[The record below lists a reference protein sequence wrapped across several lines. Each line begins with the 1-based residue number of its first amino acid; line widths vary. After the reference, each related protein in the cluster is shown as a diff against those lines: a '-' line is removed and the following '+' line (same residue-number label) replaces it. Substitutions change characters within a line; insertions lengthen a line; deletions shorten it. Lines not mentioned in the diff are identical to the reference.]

1 MMRLLLTAILLTTLL
16 GGTAWAE
23 FWGSSASNRY
33 HFKRCQWTQK
43 IRKEYLVRFD
53 TADKAV
59 QAGYLPCE
67 KCRPPLTERRSK
79 PSSVEQQNSPGRAP

>member
-1 MMRLLLTAILLTTLL
+1 MVRLLLLATLLTTLL
-16 GGTAWAE
+16 ASTALAE

-53 TADKAV
+53 TADQAVKA
-59 QAGYLPCE
+59 AYLPCE
-67 KCRPPLTERRSK
+67 KCRPPLTEKRGQQ
-79 PSSVEQQNSPGRAP
+79 PSIGQRQPPAR